1 MATKTNQPKVSRKE
15 MSFEVVV
22 FIDADAREAALKL
35 PEYAGFFD
43 YLGPERAAEARA
55 YWVSRNSDPTGW
67 YVVGKSSTAA
77 LAEKAAKA
85 SEARRI
91 KCSAKTNDFTHGG
104 TTAYGWREVG
114 GDVHRV

>member
-1 MATKTNQPKVSRKE
+1 MTTKPKVARKD
-15 MSFEVVV
+15 MPFEVMV
-22 FIDADAREAALKL
+22 FIDADAREAALKS

-55 YWVSRNSDPTGW
+55 YWVSRNSEPTGW
-67 YVVGKSSTAA
+67 YVSGKASTAA
-77 LAEKAAKA
+77 LAEKAAKTNE
-85 SEARRI
+85 SRRI

-114 GDVHRV
+114 GGVHRV